1 MTFLETING
10 NLVSIKW
17 IGGVHSMK
25 RIGKVML
32 FSAASAFAVFPLL
45 SQTPPKPSF
54 EVISIKPTAPG
65 PNFIRGGAPRGD
77 RFDFTGANLRML
89 LQVSYGR
96 LGNNTLGGQ
105 LQIFGGPTWMDSERY
120 DIQAKADC
128 SGGKLSREQTQ
139 LMMQSLL
146 EERFQLKAHTE
157 TRELPIYNL
166 VVAKDGPKLK
176 ASADQTPPPLASG
189 PPQPCDPESAN
200 RIPPPPPGGGGGRG
214 GFPDINNLPRGAM
227 VMMMSPTGMTMAT
240 NGAAIGNLVNF
251 LSQQVGRPV
260 VDKTDL
266 KGLFDFKLTFSPEGI
281 QTPFGGLP
289 PPGGGPAPGGL
300 NTSPNATD
308 PNPSL
313 FTAIQEL
320 GLRLESTKGPVEVLV
335 VDSVQKPTGN

>member
-1 MTFLETING
+1 
-10 NLVSIKW
+10 
-17 IGGVHSMK
+17 
-25 RIGKVML
+25 
-32 FSAASAFAVFPLL
+32 
-45 SQTPPKPSF
+45 
-54 EVISIKPTAPG
+54 
-65 PNFIRGGAPRGD
+65 
-77 RFDFTGANLRML
+77 
-89 LQVSYGR
+89 
-96 LGNNTLGGQ
+96 
-105 LQIFGGPTWMDSERY
+105 MDSERY

-128 SGGKLSREQTQ
+128 SLGKLSREQTQ

-146 EERFQLKAHTE
+146 EERFQLKAHKE

-176 ASADQTPPPLASG
+176 ASADQTPSPLVASG

-200 RIPPPPPGGGGGRG
+200 RIPPALPPPPPPGGGRG
-214 GFPDINNLPRGAM
+214 GFPDISSLPRGAM
-227 VMMMSPTGMTMAT
+227 MMMMSPTGMTMAA

-251 LSQQVGRPV
+251 LSQQVGRPI

-266 KGLFDFKLTFSPEGI
+266 KALFDFKLTFSPEGI

-300 NTSPNATD
+300 NTTANATD

-335 VDSVQKPTGN
+335 VDSVQKPTEN

>member
-1 MTFLETING
+1 
-10 NLVSIKW
+10 
-17 IGGVHSMK
+17 MK
-25 RIGKVML
+25 RIGKVVL
-32 FSAASAFAVFPLL
+32 FTAASAFAVFPLS

-89 LQVSYGR
+89 LNVAYSR
-96 LGNNTLGGQ
+96 IGNGPGGQ
-105 LQIFGGPTWMDSERY
+105 LQIFGGPAWMDSERY
-120 DIQAKADC
+120 DVQAKADC

-146 EERFQLKAHTE
+146 EERFQLKAHKE
-157 TRELPIYNL
+157 TRDLPIYNL
-166 VVAKDGPKLK
+166 VVAKDGSKLK
-176 ASADQTPPPLASG
+176 ASADQTPSPLTANG
-189 PPQPCDPESAN
+189 PPQPCDPDAPQFTL
-200 RIPPPPPGGGGGRG
+200 PPPPPPPRGGGGPDGRG
-214 GFPDINNLPRGAM
+214 GLPDLSNMPRGAM
-227 VMMMSPTGMTMAT
+227 FMMMSPTGMTMVT
-240 NGAAIGNLVNF
+240 NGVPIGNLVNM
-251 LSQQVGRPV
+251 LAQQVGRPV

-266 KGLFDFKLTFSPEGI
+266 KGLFDFKLTFSPEGL
-281 QTPFGGLP
+281 QTPFGGLA

-300 NTSPNATD
+300 STTPNAAD

-335 VDSVQKPTGN
+335 VDSVQKPTEN

>member
-1 MTFLETING
+1 MN
-10 NLVSIKW
+10 
-17 IGGVHSMK
+17 
-25 RIGKVML
+25 RIGRVLL
-32 FSAASAFAVFPLL
+32 FTAASAFAVFPLL

-54 EVISIKPTAPG
+54 EVISVKPTAPG

-77 RFDFTGANLRML
+77 RVDFTGANLRML

-96 LGNNTLGGQ
+96 VGNTLGGQ
-105 LQIFGGPTWMDSERY
+105 LQIVGGPPWMDSERY

-128 SGGKLSREQTQ
+128 SLGKLSREQTQ

-146 EERFQLKAHTE
+146 EERFQLKAHKE

-176 ASADQTPPPLASG
+176 ASEDQTLPPLVASG

-200 RIPPPPPGGGGGRG
+200 RIPPALPPPPPPGGGRG
-214 GFPDINNLPRGAM
+214 GFPDISSLPRGAM
-227 VMMMSPTGMTMAT
+227 VMMMSPTGMTMAA
-240 NGAAIGNLVNF
+240 NGSAIGNLVNF
-251 LSQQVGRPV
+251 LSQQVGRPI

-335 VDSVQKPTGN
+335 VDSVQKPTEN